1 MVAEIVIFN
10 STEEALEIGYKQG
23 LSKKQEIASSV
34 IHEAFWVILVIKRIR
49 KDLGNLEGGMKSQ
62 RETRN
67 GLPEIG
73 EKVIL
78 STK

>member
-34 IHEAFWVILVIKRIR
+34 IHEAFWVIKRIR